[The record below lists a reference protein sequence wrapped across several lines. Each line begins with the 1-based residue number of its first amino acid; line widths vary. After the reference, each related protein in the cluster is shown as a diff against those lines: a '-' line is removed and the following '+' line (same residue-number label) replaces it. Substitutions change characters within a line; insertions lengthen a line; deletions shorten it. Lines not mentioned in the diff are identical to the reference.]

1 MLLAAGQTVV
11 ILGISGEPADLFAG
25 RFSTDIA
32 AGGSDLA
39 VTHGFRLGTEGFGD
53 KFLICLITDL
63 DLFLPVLGNTEI
75 VYGEILQSLLLIQRL
90 QDPGRVAGISQC
102 FMEGLILG
110 KLQRIDDGLEI
121 FPGTSVFS
129 LKTVDLLNIQVAERE
144 GKWIFHM
151 IET

>member
-1 MLLAAGQTVV
+1 MLLAAGQAVV

-39 VTHGFRLGTEGFGD
+39 VTHGFRLGTEGFGN
-53 KFLICLITDL
+53 KFLIRLITDL

-75 VYGEILQSLLLIQRL
+75 VYGEILQSLLLVQRL
-90 QDPGRVAGISQC
+90 QDPGCVAGISQC
-102 FMEGLILG
+102 LMEGLVLG

-121 FPGTSVFS
+121 FPGASVFA
-129 LKTVDLLNIQVAERE
+129 LKTVDLLDILVAERE
-144 GKWIFHM
+144 GKRIFHM
-151 IET
+151 LET